1 MKIIVIGGSG
11 LIGSKLVN
19 KLRNQGHEA
28 VAASPSSGVN
38 TITGVGLGDALKG
51 AEVVV
56 DVSNS
61 PSFED
66 TAVMKFFETATRNIL
81 QAEKAAGVRHY
92 VALSVIGADRMSGSG
107 YMRAKVVQEEMI
119 KSAKV
124 PYTIVRATQF
134 FEFLGRIADDST
146 KGNTVYVPSVLMQ
159 PIAADD
165 VVSAVARAALGAPAN
180 GIIEI
185 GGPERIRLDELV
197 RRFLEARH
205 DARKVVAETNT
216 NYFGATVTDQ
226 TLTAGS
232 GSQTGA
238 IRFGD
243 WLSTPQS
250 YSKAS

>member
-11 LIGSKLVN
+11 LIGSKLVD
-19 KLRNQGHEA
+19 KLRKQGHEV

-38 TITGVGLGDALKG
+38 TITGVGLAEALKG

-66 TAVMKFFETATRNIL
+66 AAVMKFFETATRNIV
-81 QAEKAAGVRHY
+81 QAEEAAGVRHH
-92 VALSVIGADRMSGSG
+92 VVLSVVGADRMPGSG
-107 YMRAKVVQEEMI
+107 YMRAKVEQEKLI
-119 KSAKV
+119 KSSTV

-134 FEFLGRIADDST
+134 FEFIGRIADDST
-146 KGNTVYVPSVLMQ
+146 KGNTVYLSSVLMQ

-165 VVSAVARAALGAPAN
+165 VVSAVGRAALGTPVK

-185 GGPERIRLDELV
+185 AGPERIRLDELV
-197 RRFLEARH
+197 RRVLEAKH
-205 DARKVVAETNT
+205 DVRKVVADTNT
-216 NYFGATVTDQ
+216 NYFGAAVTDQ
-226 TLTAGS
+226 TLTVGS
-232 GSQTGA
+232 GSQIGG
-238 IRFGD
+238 IRLED
-243 WLSTPQS
+243 WLSNPQA